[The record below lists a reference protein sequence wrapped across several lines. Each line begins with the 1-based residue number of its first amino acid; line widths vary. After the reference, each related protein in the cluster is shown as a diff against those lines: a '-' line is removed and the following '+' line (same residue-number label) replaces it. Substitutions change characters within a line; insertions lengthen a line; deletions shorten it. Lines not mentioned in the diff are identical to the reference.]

1 MNGLETLAL
10 GLLIC
15 FFIFRQYQIYNYDEF
30 HKTVPEKK
38 IKKQIVSNRRG
49 LIITNFLFGFIIIL
63 IVSPELV
70 EKYIDLEVGEIVNVS
85 SVFAS
90 VLIAYL
96 IYHQQT
102 LEGIRTE
109 ITIKKLL
116 KEKHEENNKSLNSP
130 KLNIQIN
137 ENKQKFSIPIFS
149 SRNMDYKI
157 ESILQNVSEKE
168 LHDENVP
175 YYSSD
180 LSIAK
185 TLLPSLPT
193 YKDNNN
199 LHNLNV
205 YPNKELEVDVT
216 DHNGNA
222 FTAIASDESVIICI
236 VFLMFKDVPL
246 QISCDT
252 VR

>member
-1 MNGLETLAL
+1 MNGLDTLAI

-15 FFIFRQYQIYNYDEF
+15 FFIFRQYKIYNYDEF
-30 HKTVPEKK
+30 HKTVSEKK

-49 LIITNFLFGFIIIL
+49 LIITNLLFGTIIIL

-70 EKYIDLEVGEIVNVS
+70 EKYIDLEVGKIENVS

-116 KEKHEENNKSLNSP
+116 KEKHEENLNSP

-137 ENKQKFSIPIFS
+137 ENEQKFKIPIFS

-157 ESILQNVSEKE
+157 EAILQNVSEKE

-199 LHNLNV
+199 LHNFNG
-205 YPNKELEVDVT
+205 YPNKELEVDIT
-216 DHNGNA
+216 DHNGNV
-222 FTAIASDESVIICI
+222 FTAIANDESVIICT

-252 VR
+252 VRS